1 MSSRNLDRTT
11 GLPKDGPD
19 LKDGGSAEAA
29 VAATAAATTP
39 PPPSAPTAGTPP
51 MSGGDPLLSFARPT
65 EWVDLP
71 SKGKYY
77 PQGHPW
83 HNTEKVEIKFMTAKE
98 EDILAS
104 RSLLQKGIAID
115 RMLQSVCVDRVDMK
129 SLLIGDK
136 NALMIAARV
145 TGYGDKYPVSYTCP
159 HCREVSELEFDL
171 NTFKIHEPKKEFVDK
186 YSVKMNDNGY
196 YITLPN
202 TKVTANVRFLNG
214 ADEEKLEKLTAN
226 KKKAN
231 LGESRM
237 IDQFR
242 LMVVDLNG
250 NTDRAVIANFCENMP
265 ANDSRILRK
274 SFLEIRPDLDTSF
287 NFVCPACYQDSEG
300 DMPLTAGFFWPDE

>member
-19 LKDGGSAEAA
+19 LKDGGNAEAA
-29 VAATAAATTP
+29 VAATAATP
-39 PPPSAPTAGTPP
+39 PNPVPAAGGSA
-51 MSGGDPLLSFARPT
+51 SSLLNFARPT

-77 PQGHPW
+77 PDGHPW
-83 HNTEKVEIKFMTAKE
+83 HNKEQVEIKFMTARE

-115 RMLQSVCVDRVDMK
+115 RMLQSVLVDKVNMK

-136 NALMIAARV
+136 NALMVAARV
-145 TGYGDKYPVSYTCP
+145 TGYGANYPVSYNCP
-159 HCREVSELEFDL
+159 NCRASAELEFDL
-171 NTFKIHEPKKEFVDK
+171 TTFKGLEPDEEWCAK
-186 YSVKMNDNGY
+186 YNVRMNSNGY
-196 YITLPN
+196 YITLPK

-214 ADEEKLEKLTAN
+214 TDEEKLDKLAQN

-242 LMVVDLNG
+242 LMIVDLNG
-250 NTDRAVIANFCENMP
+250 ETDRATISSFCENMP
-265 ANDSRILRK
+265 AGDSRVLRK
-274 SFLEIRPDLDTSF
+274 SFSEIRPDLDTSF
-287 NFVCPACYQDSEG
+287 TFTCQECYHESEG
-300 DMPLTAGFFWPDE
+300 DMPITANFFWPDE

>member
-1 MSSRNLDRTT
+1 MSSRNMDRTT
-11 GLPKDGPD
+11 GLPEPGPNV
-19 LKDGGSAEAA
+19 KDGGSAEAA
-29 VAATAAATTP
+29 VSATAATP
-39 PPPSAPTAGTPP
+39 PPPGVPSGAPSSSAGA
-51 MSGGDPLLSFARPT
+51 DPLLNFARPT
-65 EWVDLP
+65 EWVGLP
-71 SKGKYY
+71 SAGKYY

-83 HNTEKVEIKFMTAKE
+83 HGVDKVEIKFMTAKE

-115 RMLQSVCVDRVDMK
+115 RMLQSVCVDRVDMS

-136 NALMIAARV
+136 NALMVAARV
-145 TGYGDKYPVSYTCP
+145 TGYGSNYPVSYSCP
-159 HCREVSELEFDL
+159 HCRETSELEFDL
-171 NTFKIHEPKKEFVDK
+171 STFQIQEPKAEFVKK
-186 YSVKMNDNGY
+186 YSVKMNGNGY
-196 YITLPN
+196 YITLPK

-214 ADEEKLEKLTAN
+214 KDEEKLDKLASN

-250 NTDRAVIANFCENMP
+250 NTDRSIIANFCENMP
-265 ANDSRILRK
+265 ANDSRVLRK

-287 NFVCPACYQDSEG
+287 NFVCPNCYKESEG